1 MARTHNK
8 HPLPLGQSY
17 RRASG
22 KSPDAIWWW
31 AGTRLMFSESKEHRS
46 KTSKFSIESFIEK
59 VRAGEYVTC
68 DTRPRGYADED
79 LD

>member
-1 MARTHNK
+1 MSRVK
-8 HPLPLGQSY
+8 KVHPLPLGQGY
-17 RRASG
+17 T
-22 KSPDAIWWW
+22 KSRGRTPDSVWWW

>member
-1 MARTHNK
+1 
-8 HPLPLGQSY
+8 
-17 RRASG
+17 
-22 KSPDAIWWW
+22 
-31 AGTRLMFSESKEHRS
+31 MFSESKEHVS
-46 KTSKFSIESFIEK
+46 KTSKFSIESFVEK

>member
-1 MARTHNK
+1 MSRVK
-8 HPLPLGQSY
+8 KVHPLPLGQGY
-17 RRASG
+17 T
-22 KSPDAIWWW
+22 KSRGRTPDSVWWW
-31 AGTRLMFSESKEHRS
+31 AGTRLMFS
-46 KTSKFSIESFIEK
+46 SKFSIESFIEK